1 MDSGGGGAS
10 LSEPSEPPKPRILFT
25 LPPIPWQVRREYIER
40 LKAQNTP
47 KKITRKFSQVVTRS
61 ADGPQ
66 EPAPDYLHA
75 NPSDQPQA
83 KRRLEV
89 MAKYLGLESKAAV
102 QNWMESREWRPHWQE
117 YYEASVNPRLVRNAD
132 PHFHGTKS
140 AGPKLSEIQREV
152 ASGEAYGRCKYSNF
166 NIDKTG
172 WGDLQHAALALYRM
186 SKVNMDTRNG
196 IFYGK
201 QMEMKDVQVRVWL
214 PVPTEV
220 TKASTALKN
229 RDQPG
234 SLKYLLPHQVPLKV
248 EQMSVQEMTE
258 EGGSPASPTAELDRD
273 IQDNGVA
280 SPENTPAKRRKLAYV
295 N

>member
-1 MDSGGGGAS
+1 MDSGGGGAGS
-10 LSEPSEPPKPRILFT
+10 SEPSEPPKPRIAM
-25 LPPIPWQVRREYIER
+25 PPIPWQVRRAHLER
-40 LKAQNTP
+40 LKAQNAP

-75 NPSDQPQA
+75 NPSVQPQA

-102 QNWMESREWRPHWQE
+102 QKWMESREWRPHWQE
-117 YYEASVNPRLVRNAD
+117 YYEASLNPRLVRNAD
-132 PHFHGTKS
+132 PHFQGTKY
-140 AGPKLSEIQREV
+140 AGPKFSEIQREV
-152 ASGEAYGRCKYSNF
+152 ARGEAYGRCKYSNF

-172 WGDLQHAALALYRM
+172 WGDLQHAAFALYRM
-186 SKVNMDTRNG
+186 TKVNMDTRNG

-201 QMEMKDVQVRVWL
+201 KMKVEDVQVRVWL
-214 PVPTEV
+214 PVPREV
-220 TKASTALKN
+220 AKASTALKN

-234 SLKYLLPHQVPLKV
+234 SLKYLLPHQVPGKL
-248 EQMSVQEMTE
+248 EQMPVQEMTDE
-258 EGGSPASPTAELDRD
+258 GQGGSPASPTAELDED
-273 IQDNGVA
+273 IQGLSDA
-280 SPENTPAKRRKLAYV
+280 SSEDRPAKKRKLTHV